1 MCAILIADVMYHT
14 VPQYILVFSMLFLF
28 LSCNKLS
35 DPECR
40 CYVFDGTRQ
49 VNGTFKSPNFP
60 KMYPPDLDCLLYRFE
75 AKETDRVKLSFW
87 SFDLRKPQ
95 QGRCLDYVDLFTTI
109 DTSEESNFLQHSTQP
124 LRYPTRPADYR
135 ICGDLSSVPQTEFYS
150 IGSVLFLIF
159 HSVSLLRNERP
170 VTFGGFV
177 GQFAFI
183 AKDNYRTDGL
193 AKPDTLCTYQISHL
207 SENQSH
213 YQRGRIFSPYYP
225 SNYPP
230 RANCHYHFA
239 GANTERIIL
248 TFQSIQ
254 LNTNVL
260 DKAVRHKPVC
270 PEKGDLIVVT
280 ERQNQTDMTLAR
292 ICGHAQGVQIV
303 SHGPTVTVEFQS
315 NGDLFKGQGF
325 QASYEFVHR
334 TQVQPSPYLSTASQF
349 VEERQQRDHSYI
361 NPWAADDNSPKVGP
375 IEDYWNNRSW
385 NTFPSQSNN
394 PALQGVHTVFSES
407 AGIGKMGSV
416 HSPGYPTR
424 YPLSTFKAYKFT
436 GRPYEHVYLKFLML
450 ELGKRNRCTNFTKN
464 FGDRIEIYDGPSNRS
479 ALLYEICGSENSL
492 YDQFSHARSPELSE
506 ILSSGPDLL
515 LTFRSDSVPGE
526 NEYGFKLL
534 YEFRNTSAWN
544 AKGSAVVRETNWNP
558 SAKSQHVKKSTP
570 RNRCTPTV
578 GSLWVLLLPLSQLVT
593 LHFIQR
599 AFYVFIVE
607 IQIQS
612 ASVQNVICIV

>member
-1 MCAILIADVMYHT
+1 
-14 VPQYILVFSMLFLF
+14 
-28 LSCNKLS
+28 
-35 DPECR
+35 
-40 CYVFDGTRQ
+40 
-49 VNGTFKSPNFP
+49 
-60 KMYPPDLDCLLYRFE
+60 
-75 AKETDRVKLSFW
+75 
-87 SFDLRKPQ
+87 
-95 QGRCLDYVDLFTTI
+95 CLDYVDLFTTI
-109 DTSEESNFLQHSTQP
+109 DTSEESNSVQHGTQP
-124 LRYPTRPADYR
+124 VRYPTRPADYR

-150 IGSVLFLIF
+150 IGSILFLIF
-159 HSVSLLRNERP
+159 HSVSLLKNERP

-183 AKDNYRTDGL
+183 AKDNYGTDGVL
-193 AKPDTLCTYQISHL
+193 KPDTLCTYQISHL

-213 YQRGRIFSPYYP
+213 HRSGRIFSPYYP

-230 RANCHYHFA
+230 RTNCHYQFA

-270 PEKGDLIVVT
+270 PENGDLIIVT
-280 ERQNQTDMTLAR
+280 ERQNQTDIGTLAR

-303 SHGPTVTVEFQS
+303 THGPTVTVEFQS

-361 NPWAADDNSPKVGP
+361 NPWAADDNSPHVGP
-375 IEDYWNNRSW
+375 IEGDVICRTINK
-385 NTFPSQSNN
+385 PICQSDHA
-394 PALQGVHTVFSES
+394 PRKL
-407 AGIGKMGSV
+407 
-416 HSPGYPTR
+416 PGQAVWGMPI
-424 YPLSTFKAYKFT
+424 
-436 GRPYEHVYLKFLML
+436 
-450 ELGKRNRCTNFTKN
+450 RCTNFTKN

-479 ALLYEICGSENSL
+479 TLLYEICGSETSL
-492 YDQFSHARSPELSE
+492 YDQFSQARAPELSE

-515 LTFRSDSVPGE
+515 LTFQSDSVPGE

-544 AKGSAVVRETNWNP
+544 AKGSALVRETNWNP
-558 SAKSQHVKKSTP
+558 SVKSQHMKKNSP
-570 RNRCTPTV
+570 RNRCASTV
-578 GSLWVLLLPLSQLVT
+578 GSLWILLLPLNQLVI
-593 LHFIQR
+593 LHLIQR
-599 AFYVFIVE
+599 VFYVFIVE

-612 ASVQNVICIV
+612 TSVQNMICIV